1 MAKGLGLHSL
11 CPLPSA
17 LCKKQPLQKST
28 TPSYWSLIWRRF
40 KQNRGAR
47 WSFRVFTV
55 LLWIAILNPF
65 LVGDVPIYTKTDGES
80 HFPIFKKY
88 LIDLGLAQK
97 TGPYLSSTYWHEQQ
111 FDQAIYPII
120 PYSSGHMDTKNVH
133 YKSPFGPQ
141 NGDGA
146 WHWFG
151 TDKLGRDVAAGIIEG
166 FQVALKVGLF
176 SMFIATII
184 GLFMGGL
191 AGYFGDDKLRVSV
204 LTLLLNIL
212 AFFAAIHF
220 AFISRSYQLYST
232 EASGEFLKSIAI
244 FMGIFILANL
254 IAKGVQKLTNT
265 SKTITIPLD
274 LLVMRLIEVL
284 NSVPKLLLI
293 IAFAAIFNSQTLW
306 PIILIIGF
314 FGWTGVARFF
324 RAELLRV
331 RNMPYIQAAKAM
343 GFSNWRILLKHA
355 LPNAV
360 GPVMILVAF
369 GIASAIIVEASL
381 SFLGIGLDGS
391 TQVTWGTI
399 LKNARGSEANWWMAI
414 FPGLAIFL
422 TVLIFNLI
430 GEGLKQAIDAKD
442 I

>member
-1 MAKGLGLHSL
+1 M
-11 CPLPSA
+11 
-17 LCKKQPLQKST
+17 QKT
-28 TPSYWSLIWRRF
+28 TTSSYWSLIWRRF

-47 WSFRVFTV
+47 WSFRVFVV
-55 LLWIAILNPF
+55 LLWIAVLNPF
-65 LVGDVPIYTKTDGES
+65 LVGDVPIYTKTNGES
-80 HFPIFKKY
+80 HFPIFQKY
-88 LIDLGLAQK
+88 LIDLGLSQK
-97 TGPYLSSTYWHEQQ
+97 TKPFLDNTYWHEQK

-120 PYSSGHMDTKNVH
+120 PYSSTYRDTKNVH
-133 YKSPFGPQ
+133 FKSPLGPQ
-141 NGDGA
+141 NGNEA

-151 TDKLGRDVAAGIIEG
+151 TDNLGRDVAAGIIEG
-166 FQVALKVGLF
+166 VQVALKVGLF
-176 SMFIATII
+176 SMFIATIM

-191 AGYFGDDKLRVSV
+191 AGYFGDDGMKTSLP
-204 LTLLLNIL
+204 TIILNIL

-220 AFISRSYQLYST
+220 AFISRSYQLYAK
-232 EASGEFLKSIAI
+232 EASGEFLKSI
-244 FMGIFILANL
+244 GIFLGIFLLANL
-254 IAKGVQKLTNT
+254 LAKGLQKLTNA

-293 IAFAAIFNSQTLW
+293 IAFAAIFKTKTLW

-343 GFSNWRILLKHA
+343 GFSDWRILFKHA
-355 LPNAV
+355 LPNAI

-369 GIASAIIVEASL
+369 GIAGAIVTEATL

-391 TQVTWGTI
+391 TQVTWGTL
-399 LKNARGSEANWWMAI
+399 LKNARGAEANWWMAI
-414 FPGLAIFL
+414 FPGFAIFI

-430 GEGLKQAIDAKD
+430 GEGLKQAVDAKD

>member
-1 MAKGLGLHSL
+1 M
-11 CPLPSA
+11 
-17 LCKKQPLQKST
+17 QKSA

-47 WSFRVFTV
+47 WSFRVFV
-55 LLWIAILNPF
+55 ILLWIAILNPF

-88 LIDLGLAQK
+88 LIDLGLAEK
-97 TGPYLSSTYWHEQQ
+97 TKAYRINSYWHEQKY
-111 FDQAIYPII
+111 DQAIYPII
-120 PYSSGHMDTKNVH
+120 PYSSGYMDKENIH
-133 YKSPFGPQ
+133 FKSPLGPQ
-141 NGDGA
+141 NGEGA

-151 TDKLGRDVAAGIIEG
+151 TDQYGRDVAAGILEG
-166 FQVALKVGLF
+166 VRVALKVGLL
-176 SMFIATII
+176 SMLIATII

-191 AGYFGDDKLRVSV
+191 AGYFGDEGLKLPLLTIVLNV
-204 LTLLLNIL
+204 LT
-212 AFFAAIHF
+212 FFAAIHF
-220 AFISRSYQLYST
+220 AFISRSYQLSLKDN
-232 EASGEFLKSIAI
+232 SGELLKSIAI
-244 FMGIFILANL
+244 FIGLFVVTNL
-254 IAKGVQKLTNT
+254 FAKGLQKFLNT
-265 SKTITIPLD
+265 SKTINIPLD

-284 NSVPKLLLI
+284 NSIPKLLLI
-293 IAFAAIFNSQTLW
+293 IVFAAIFSTQSVW

-314 FGWTGVARFF
+314 FGWTGIARFF

-331 RNMPYIQAAKAM
+331 RNMPYIQAARAM
-343 GFSNWRILLKHA
+343 GFSDWRILTKHA
-355 LPNAV
+355 LPNAI

-369 GIASAIIVEASL
+369 GIAGAIIAEATL

-391 TQVTWGTI
+391 TQVTWGTL
-399 LKNARGSEANWWMAI
+399 LKNARGAEANWWMAV